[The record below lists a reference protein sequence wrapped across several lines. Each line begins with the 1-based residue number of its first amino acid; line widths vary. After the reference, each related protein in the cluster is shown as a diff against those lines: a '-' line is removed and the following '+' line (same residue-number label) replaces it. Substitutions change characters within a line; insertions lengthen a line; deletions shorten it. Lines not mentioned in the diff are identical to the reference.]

1 MIPASLSANRPRQR
15 PALAGSVNRA
25 ARRAT
30 VWIRV
35 RARLALWLR
44 HMRER
49 RQLLEMD
56 EIQRRDIGVTRLDV
70 CREVSKPFWYG

>member
-1 MIPASLSANRPRQR
+1 MIPASLSADRPRQR
-15 PALAGSVNRA
+15 SALAGPASRP
-25 ARRAT
+25 ARRGA

-44 HMRER
+44 RLRER
-49 RQLLEMD
+49 RELLEMS
-56 EIQRRDIGVTRLDV
+56 EIQRRDIGITRADV